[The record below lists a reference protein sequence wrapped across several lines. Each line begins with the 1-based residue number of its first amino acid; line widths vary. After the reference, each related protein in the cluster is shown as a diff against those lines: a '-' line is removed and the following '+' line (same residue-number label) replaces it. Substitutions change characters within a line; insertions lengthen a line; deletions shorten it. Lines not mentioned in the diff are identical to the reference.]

1 MANHG
6 VGHPPKKLL
15 DALLKAKL
23 PGVNARFLGNQFTL
37 IEGLTSAGEHARSV
51 LDEEALVVVL
61 LEGLDL
67 GPDRIV
73 PIEVALLH
81 ALSQRTASDP
91 HRWFILHELA
101 KRIGN
106 EELVRL
112 LLEATGELRHRPISW
127 LLETHYIKQL
137 PAELVQKMSGILQ
150 FKCTSHE
157 DFQKLK
163 ELCWMFRGVDFERI
177 SRLPRGV
184 CYGAFRTATDPLLMR
199 TAQELNIRPSTVWA
213 KGETQQVA

>member
-6 VGHPPKKLL
+6 VGHPPKKPL

-23 PGVNARFLGNQFTL
+23 PGVNARFWGNQFEF
-37 IEGLTSAGEHARSV
+37 IEGMTSRDEHAINV

-101 KRIGN
+101 KRIKN
-106 EELVRL
+106 EELARI
-112 LLEATGELRHRPISW
+112 LLEAVGEVRHRPISY
-127 LLETHYIKQL
+127 LLETHFIGEL
-137 PAELVQKMSGILQ
+137 PPELVQKMSGILL
-150 FKCTSHE
+150 FKCPSRK
-157 DFQKLK
+157 DFQKLQ
-163 ELCWMFRGVDFERI
+163 ELCWMYSGVDFNRI
-177 SRLPRGV
+177 STLPRGV

-199 TAQELNIRPSTVWA
+199 VAQELNIRPSTVWA
-213 KGETQQVA
+213 AGETQRVA